1 MNPEKTICPCGK
13 VTKGD
18 IMRAVEAIFNDI
30 NEEKNGKNGKKM
42 AKKREKTRKIVE
54 DVLI

>member
-42 AKKREKTRKIVE
+42 AKKREKTEASSECV
-54 DVLI
+54 VA

>member
-30 NEEKNGKNGKKM
+30 NEEKNGKNGKKNE
-42 AKKREKTRKIVE
+42 KKLENS
-54 DVLI
+54 

>member
-30 NEEKNGKNGKKM
+30 NEEKNGKNGKK
-42 AKKREKTRKIVE
+42 KREKTRKIVE